1 MPRCAAIDVWV
12 ALADCG
18 EHTDAPGLDILPR
31 RLDGIAPH
39 GTPGALHKDS
49 VSPDELDTVGGGIAV
64 MSPAFARG
72 DALIFDELF
81 LHTTG
86 GSKPGLSRTRFAL
99 EAWLF
104 GASTFPAEY
113 VPMFV

>member
-1 MPRCAAIDVWV
+1 MVLRRRIAANAHPNAV
-12 ALADCG
+12 
-18 EHTDAPGLDILPR
+18 
-31 RLDGIAPH
+31 
-39 GTPGALHKDS
+39 S
-49 VSPDELDTVGGGIAV
+49 V
-64 MSPAFARG
+64 SPAFARG

-81 LHTTG
+81 LHATG